1 MRRIFISVGM
11 GVLLLG
17 ACKPAPTA
25 GARLP
30 VYTVQVATPRVQD
43 VAQYREWIGGLQAD
57 VAAEVLPH
65 VQGYVV
71 ERCFVNGGRV
81 KQGQLLY
88 RIDDTLYEEALQQAQ
103 HQAVAAEAAAKE
115 AQQNV
120 EYYRPLIKDGSVAR
134 QTFTEAERKAEAA
147 LANLQAAQAAV
158 EQARSNVD
166 YCSLRSPV
174 DGIAGF
180 AAADVGSYV
189 SPGGKPLVTV
199 ARIDPIRVVFSI
211 SEQDWLNQGGV
222 NGALRPGAGLEVIL
236 PNGEPYPHPAIVQGV
251 DNIVSA
257 SMGTLQ
263 LDAMLPNPE
272 TLLRPGMF
280 VTVRA
285 TVSELKN
292 ALLVPEEAVVS
303 LQGKN
308 FVVAV
313 GADDKVELIP
323 VTTGPARGGDVVIHG
338 AVSQQM
344 RIVVR
349 GTQQALMALSGRAAL
364 KIAQ

>member
-1 MRRIFISVGM
+1 MRNIFISI
-11 GVLLLG
+11 GVFLLLLG
-17 ACKPAPTA
+17 ACKPSHRDEVA
-25 GARLP
+25 LP
-30 VYTVQVATPRVQD
+30 VYTVQVAHPQVQD

-71 ERCFVNGGRV
+71 ERCFMNGGQV

-88 RIDDTLYEEALQQAQ
+88 RIDDTLYEEALRQAQ
-103 HQAVAAEAAAKE
+103 HQAVAAEASAKE

-120 EYYRPLIKDGSVAR
+120 EYYRPLLKDGSVAR
-134 QTFTEAERKAEAA
+134 QTFTESERKAEAA

-158 EQARSNVD
+158 EQALSNVE
-166 YCSLRSPV
+166 YCTLRSPV

-180 AAADVGSYV
+180 AVADVGSYV

-236 PNGEPYPHPAIVQGV
+236 PNGEHYPHPAIVQGV
-251 DNIVSA
+251 DNEVSP

-263 LDAMLPNPE
+263 LDAMLPNADS
-272 TLLRPGMF
+272 LLRPGMY

-285 TVSELKN
+285 TVGELKN
-292 ALLVPEEAVVS
+292 AILVPEESVVS

-313 GADDKVELIP
+313 GDADKVELIP
-323 VTTGPARGGDVVIHG
+323 VTTGNTRDGYIVIQGDV
-338 AVSQQM
+338 SPQM

-349 GTQQALMALSGRAAL
+349 GTQQALMALSGRANL
-364 KIAQ
+364 KIVQ